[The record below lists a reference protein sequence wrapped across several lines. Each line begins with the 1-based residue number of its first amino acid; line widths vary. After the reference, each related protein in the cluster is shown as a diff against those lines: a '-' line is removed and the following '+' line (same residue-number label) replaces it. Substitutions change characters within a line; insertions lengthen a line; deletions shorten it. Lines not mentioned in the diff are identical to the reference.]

1 MINDE
6 SNENEL
12 DLDKEDIDFENL
24 EVPDVEHENQIESN
38 LHEKIRQQLQNNKKN
53 NINEDKKQIKIE
65 ENTAPSINI
74 PKHTIKTS
82 YTDDTTKEKI
92 KNEENNDSDDN
103 ENGDDENDEN
113 DDDDDDD
120 DDSDEEDTTV
130 AQKKFRPVFLKQA
143 QRENLIERMGMEEEL
158 EAIEEDNRKRQEE
171 LQKEIRQEV
180 IQYIQ
185 NEEENENKKA
195 LNIHSDDEMNMP
207 DDNDDTTNIYEM
219 ENEFKNWKLRELK
232 RIIEEKETKEQEL
245 KEEKELLLRRQ
256 MSDKEIEADNRKL
269 GIKQKTEKK
278 SMKFMQKYYH
288 PGVFSKII
296 LLLMKK
302 CYSAIS
308 WSLLEK
314 ISIQTMRPSLKQ

>member
-1 MINDE
+1 MR
-6 SNENEL
+6 
-12 DLDKEDIDFENL
+12 KF
-24 EVPDVEHENQIESN
+24 V
-38 LHEKIRQQLQNNKKN
+38 NNYKTIKKN

-278 SMKFMQKYYH
+278 KSMKFMQKYYH
-288 PGVFSKII
+288 PGVFFKDNSIVDEKMLQRNFMEPTGKDIYTNYETVPEAMKRKKKIWFNVSNK
-296 LLLMKK
+296 MDPFGRRR
-302 CYSAIS
+302 YHRY
-308 WSLLEK
+308 K
-314 ISIQTMRPSLKQ
+314 IRLYI